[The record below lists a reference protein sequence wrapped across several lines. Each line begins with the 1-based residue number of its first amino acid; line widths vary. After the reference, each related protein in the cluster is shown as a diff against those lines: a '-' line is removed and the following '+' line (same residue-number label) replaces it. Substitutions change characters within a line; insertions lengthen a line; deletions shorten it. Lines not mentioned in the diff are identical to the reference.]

1 MPILTHNW
9 KRTLTGIA
17 LALVASGCT
26 SLLGDF
32 GTGAE
37 KDSGPTVHVD
47 AGNSSGSSGGS
58 SSGSSDAMTD
68 AQADDDASDVMAP
81 PPPPV
86 PGKPGFDLTT
96 GGNTSV
102 SNNYKLIGSVGE
114 GPGGNVVGHSTNF
127 TLKGGVV
134 AGTQ

>member
-1 MPILTHNW
+1 MSTSTHHRR
-9 KRTLTGIA
+9 RTLAGLVLA
-17 LALVASGCT
+17 LAASGCT

-32 GTGAE
+32 GTGGTE
-37 KDSGPTVHVD
+37 KDAAVTVHPD
-47 AGNSSGSSGGS
+47 ASGSSSGGS
-58 SSGSSDAMTD
+58 SSGSSGGVTD
-68 AQADDDASDVMAP
+68 AQAEDDASDAAAP

-86 PGKPGFDLTT
+86 PGKPGFDLTV